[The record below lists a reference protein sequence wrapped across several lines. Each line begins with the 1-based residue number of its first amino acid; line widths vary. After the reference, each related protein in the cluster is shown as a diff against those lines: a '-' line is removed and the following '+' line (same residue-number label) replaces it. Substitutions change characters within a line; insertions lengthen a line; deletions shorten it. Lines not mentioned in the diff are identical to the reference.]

1 MSGLTLYTGNR
12 LENLADRLAEVLKTP
27 LPSPLTPEIILVQS
41 QGMEKWISL
50 ELARRLKICANIHFP
65 FPNHFVTGVFRQ
77 VLPDL
82 EETPLFDP
90 EIMAWR
96 IMKILPPLLKKKG
109 FDALLLYLS
118 EGPSDVKLFQLSR
131 RVADLFDQYLLF
143 RPEMIFLWEKGKEDH
158 WQAVLWREMVR
169 GIEKKHRAAL
179 QKTFLEKIRSSVV
192 RPEILPRRMAVF
204 GISALPLFH
213 VEMLAALSRFMEVNL
228 FLMNPC
234 REYWGNLLTR
244 RETHKVKERARGK
257 HTPPEYLHLPQG
269 NSLLASLGRLGQ
281 DFFEMILNFE
291 PREEEGPVDPGQKT
305 LLNCLQQDILFLRE
319 RGSAEGGKK
328 EIDPADL
335 SIQIHSCHSPMRE
348 VEVLQ
353 DLLLSLFEAHPGL
366 LPKDVMVM
374 TPDIKTYAPY
384 IQAVFSVPPDDP
396 RWIPF
401 SLADRGIRQ
410 ESPVAEVI
418 LGLLDLQ
425 GSRFG
430 VSRVMALLES
440 PPVQRRFSLAEEDLE
455 LIRRWIADTRIR
467 WGIDRESRKALGLP
481 DYPENT
487 WGAGLERMLLGYALP
502 RREDELFMGI
512 LPYDRIEGSEASVL
526 GNFAHLANRLFAL
539 EKDLGKPRSLGEWGE
554 FLTRVLDDFFSSDE
568 ETERDL
574 LFIRRVLR
582 QFGERQGLSG
592 FDEKINLEVIRSLLK
607 STLENEGFGTGFITG
622 GLTFCAMLPMRS
634 IPFKVIGLLG
644 MNDDAYPRPTK
655 SLGFDLLAKNPQPG
669 DRSRRNDDRYLFLEV
684 LLSARERLHIS
695 YVGQSIQDNS
705 PRPPS
710 VLVSE
715 LLDYL
720 EAGYRISGKEIRGQ
734 IIRRHRLQAFSPE
747 YFKKSPDGRFF
758 SYSTENFEAAR
769 QAQNHLPEGKPF
781 IAQGLPEPPPDW
793 KTVEVRQLIRFFGNP
808 AQFILNQRLGI
819 YLEEEEAIFEE
830 TEPFE
835 VKGLDKYVLEQ
846 GLVERGAENRSL
858 PATFPAVRAAGLLP
872 HGRPGECFFQKTCRS
887 IEDFLEV
894 LRPYREGG
902 PLAPL
907 EVDLALG
914 EFRVVGRIDG
924 LYPQGLLHFRYAKVK
939 PKDRLRLWIR
949 HLLVNRIGFPG
960 YPDQARLFGQ
970 DKVRGYPPVPDSEA
984 LLMEL
989 LELYWRGL
997 QKPVPFFPHTSWV
1010 YAEAL
1015 WKKKKKAEAL
1025 KISRGVWEGSDFNRG
1040 EDQDPYYQVCF
1051 EHRDPL
1057 DEEFETLAEN
1067 VFLPVLQCERKS

>member
-12 LENLADRLAEVLKTP
+12 LENLADRLARVLKTP

-41 QGMEKWISL
+41 QGMEKWVSL
-50 ELARRLKICANIHFP
+50 ELARRLKICANIHFL
-65 FPNHFVTGVFRQ
+65 FPNHFVAGVFRQ

-96 IMKILPPLLKKKG
+96 IMKILPPLLEKKG
-109 FDALLLYLS
+109 FDVLHHYLS
-118 EGPSDVKLFQLSR
+118 EGPSDLKLFQLSR

-143 RPEMIFLWEKGKEDH
+143 RPEMIFLWERGKEDH
-158 WQAVLWREMVR
+158 WQAVLWREMAR

-179 QKTFLEKIRSSVV
+179 QKTFLQKIRSSVF
-192 RPEILPRRMAVF
+192 RPEVLPRRMAVF

-213 VEMLAALSRFMEVNL
+213 LEMLAALSRFMEVNL

-244 RETHKVKERARGK
+244 RETYKIKERAWGK
-257 HTPPEYLHLPQG
+257 PTPPEYLHLPQG

-281 DFFEMILNFE
+281 DFFEMILNYE
-291 PREEEGPVDPGQKT
+291 PQEEEGPVDPGQKT

-319 RGSAEGGKK
+319 RGSADGGKK
-328 EIDPADL
+328 EIDPEDL

-348 VEVLQ
+348 IEVFQ
-353 DLLLSLFEAHPGL
+353 DLLLSLFESNPGL
-366 LPKDVMVM
+366 LPKDVLVM
-374 TPDIKTYAPY
+374 TPDIKTYAPF
-384 IQAVFSVPPDDP
+384 IEAVFSVLPDDP

-410 ESPVAEVI
+410 ESPVADVI

-430 VSRVMALLES
+430 VSQVMALLES
-440 PPVQRRFSLAEEDLE
+440 PPVQRRFSLAEGDLE
-455 LIRRWIADTRIR
+455 RIRRWIEDTRIR

-502 RREDELFMGI
+502 RREDELFLGI

-526 GNFAHLANRLFAL
+526 GNFVLLANRLFAL
-539 EKDLGKPRSLGEWGE
+539 EKDLGEPRSLGEWGD
-554 FLTRVLDDFFSSDE
+554 FLTRVLDDFFSSDA

-607 STLENEGFGTGFITG
+607 STLEDEGFGTGFITG

-705 PRPPS
+705 PRTPS

-720 EAGYRISGKEIRGQ
+720 ESGYRISGREIRGQ

-747 YFKKSPDGRFF
+747 YFKKSPDDRFF
-758 SYSTENFEAAR
+758 SYSTENLEAAR
-769 QAQNHLPEGKPF
+769 QAQNHLPKGKPF
-781 IAQGLPEPPPDW
+781 IASGLPEPPPDW
-793 KTVEVRQLIRFFGNP
+793 RTVEVGQLIRFFENP
-808 AQFILNQRLGI
+808 AQFVLNQRLGI
-819 YLEEEEAIFEE
+819 YLEDEETIFEE

-846 GLVERGAENRSL
+846 GLVERGAENRGL
-858 PATFPAVRAAGLLP
+858 PATFPAFRAAGLLP

-887 IEDFLEV
+887 IEDFLEA

-907 EVDLALG
+907 EVDLGLG

-970 DKVRGYPPVPDSEA
+970 DKVRGYPPFPDSEA
-984 LLMEL
+984 LLMDL

-1015 WKKKKKAEAL
+1015 WKKKKKTEAL

-1057 DEEFETLAEN
+1057 DEEFETLARN
-1067 VFLPVLQCERKS
+1067 VFLPVLQCERKR

>member
-1 MSGLTLYTGNR
+1 MAGLTLFTGNR
-12 LENLADRLAEVLKTP
+12 LENLAERLSEVLKTP
-27 LPSPLTPEIILVQS
+27 LPSPLTPEIVLVQS
-41 QGMEKWISL
+41 QGMGKWISL

-65 FPNHFVTGVFRQ
+65 FPNHFVAGVFRQ
-77 VLPDL
+77 VLPEL
-82 EETPLFDP
+82 EETALFDP

-96 IMKILPPLLKKKG
+96 IMKILPPLLEKEG
-109 FDALLLYLS
+109 FEALFHYLS

-143 RPEMIFLWEKGKEDH
+143 RPKMIFLWEKGKEDH
-158 WQAVLWREMVR
+158 WQAVLWREMTQ
-169 GIEKKHRAAL
+169 GIEEKHRAAL
-179 QKTFLEKIRSSVV
+179 QKKFLERIRSSVI
-192 RPEILPRRMAVF
+192 RPETLPRRMAVF

-244 RETHKVKERARGK
+244 RETHQVKERARGRPL
-257 HTPPEYLHLPQG
+257 PPGSLHLPQG

-281 DFFEMILNFE
+281 DFFEMILNFD

-305 LLNCLQQDILFLRE
+305 LLTCLQQDILFLRE
-319 RGSAEGGKK
+319 RGPGEEEKK
-328 EIDPADL
+328 EVDPADL
-335 SIQIHSCHSPMRE
+335 SIQIHSCHSPLRE

-353 DLLLSLFEAHPGL
+353 DLLLSLFEADPGL

-384 IQAVFSVPPDDP
+384 IQGVFSLPPDDP

-418 LGLLDLQ
+418 LRLLDLPEN
-425 GSRFG
+425 RFG
-430 VSRVMALLES
+430 VSRIMALLES
-440 PPVQRRFSLAEEDLE
+440 PPVQRRFSLAEEDQE
-455 LIRRWIADTRIR
+455 LIRRWITDTRIR
-467 WGIDRESRKALGLP
+467 WGTDRESRKALGLP
-481 DYPENT
+481 DYSENT
-487 WGAGLERMLLGYALP
+487 WEAGLERMLLGYALP

-512 LPYDRIEGSEASVL
+512 LPYDRIEGREASVL
-526 GNFAHLANRLFAL
+526 GNFVHLANGLFAL
-539 EKDLGKPRSLGEWGE
+539 EKELGKPRSLGAWGD
-554 FLTRVLDDFFSSDE
+554 FLARVLDDFLSSDE
-568 ETERDL
+568 ETGRDL
-574 LFIRRVLR
+574 LFFRRLFSR
-582 QFGERQGLSG
+582 FGERQGLSG
-592 FDEKINLEVIRSLLK
+592 YDEKINREVVRSLLK
-607 STLENEGFGTGFITG
+607 STLESEGFGTGFITG
-622 GLTFCAMLPMRS
+622 GVTFGAMLPMRS
-634 IPFKVIGLLG
+634 IPFEVIGLLG

-655 SLGFDLLAKNPQPG
+655 SLGFDLLARNPQPG

-684 LLSARERLHIS
+684 LLSARKRLHIS
-695 YVGQSIQDNS
+695 YVGQSLQDNS
-705 PRPPS
+705 SRPPS

-715 LLDYL
+715 LMDYL

-734 IIRRHRLQAFSPE
+734 LIRRHPLQAFSPE
-747 YFKKSPDGRFF
+747 YFKKSPEGRIF
-758 SYSTENFEAAR
+758 SYSTENLEAAR
-769 QAQNHLPEGKPF
+769 QAQTHLSEGKPF
-781 IAQGLPEPPPDW
+781 IAQGLPVPPPEW

-808 AQFILNQRLGI
+808 CQFILNQRLGI
-819 YLEEEEAIFEE
+819 YLEEEAAIFEE

-846 GLVERGAENRSL
+846 GLLERGSENRSL

-872 HGRPGECFFQKTCRS
+872 HGRPGECFFQKSCRS
-887 IEDFLEV
+887 IEDFLEE

-907 EVDLALG
+907 EVDLTLG
-914 EFRVVGRIDG
+914 VFRVVGRIEG

-984 LLMEL
+984 LLMGL
-989 LELYWRGL
+989 LDLYWRGL
-997 QKPVPFFPHTSWV
+997 QKPLHFFPHTSWV
-1010 YAEAL
+1010 YAEAIG
-1015 WKKKKKAEAL
+1015 KKKKRTEAL
-1025 KISRGVWEGSDFNRG
+1025 KRSRGVWEGSDFNRG

-1057 DEEFETLAEN
+1057 DEEFETLAQN
-1067 VFLPVLQCERKS
+1067 VFLPVLQCERKR